1 MNNVAIRGRLF
12 FLAAF
17 AMLTLLLVGGFSA
30 VQASRLNDQLVSAS
44 KKHHKLLESIDE
56 ARSAQVSFKTQ
67 VQEWKNILLRGKDPA
82 NFDKYLAGFEKEEKK
97 VLASLQKVKALA
109 VELQVADRLKVD
121 EVIAAFDKLG
131 PAYKEALKSYVRS
144 EADPA
149 AVVDKLVK
157 GIDRAP
163 TERIDEMVVQIQKV
177 AVESGDMEA
186 VAAQS
191 IYDAV
196 RVGLGI
202 FVVGA
207 ALVLGILA
215 WIIVSSITRPI
226 SDLEQI
232 MARIAATNDLTS
244 RAEIG
249 HNDEIG
255 KMAEAFNLMIGKMQG
270 LVGQVANSVHA
281 VKSSSADVARTAEVL
296 RSAATQQSDSVTN
309 SAGAIE
315 ELTVSIATVA
325 DTAEGVRHQ
334 SEQSVNNSDAGN
346 RKVGELVGEIRQI
359 GITVRTIAS
368 TVEEFVRSTGA
379 ITGMTQEVRDLADQ
393 TNLLALNAAIEAARA
408 GEQGRGFAVVAD
420 EVRKLAEKSSISA
433 AEIDGVARNIIQQ
446 TNQVH
451 EAIETGLRSVEV
463 SASLASDVEITLTQ
477 ARESVVHAGKGVD
490 EIAWSVKE
498 QKVASTAIAQNMES
512 ISQTA
517 EQTSGAAQRM
527 SDSASQ
533 LRTSA
538 DLLAESISDFRV

>member
-30 VQASRLNDQLVSAS
+30 VQASRLHDQLVSAS